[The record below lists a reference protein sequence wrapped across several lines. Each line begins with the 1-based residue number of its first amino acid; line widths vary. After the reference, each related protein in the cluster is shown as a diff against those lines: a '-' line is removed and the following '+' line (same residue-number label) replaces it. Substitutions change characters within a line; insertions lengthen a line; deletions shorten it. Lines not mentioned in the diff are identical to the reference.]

1 MVPPVGSLGQTS
13 GKDWT
18 GLRRGGAGSCAL
30 RKIPSR
36 APRGNEELLLEAM
49 TLGHATQEA
58 SWTTDRREQSSEVS
72 HLNKSIN
79 PHRR

>member
-18 GLRRGGAGSCAL
+18 GLQRGGAGSCAL
-30 RKIPSR
+30 RKIPSW

-49 TLGHATQEA
+49 TL
-58 SWTTDRREQSSEVS
+58 VS
-72 HLNKSIN
+72 TARQQGAIEMLLGPADIN
-79 PHRR
+79 RDQI